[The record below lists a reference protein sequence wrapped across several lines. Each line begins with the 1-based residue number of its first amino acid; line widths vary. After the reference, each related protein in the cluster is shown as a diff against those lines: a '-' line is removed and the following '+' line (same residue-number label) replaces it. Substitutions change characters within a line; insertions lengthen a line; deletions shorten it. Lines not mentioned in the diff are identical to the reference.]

1 MSNEFSRYWEF
12 STVVGRRSRVR
23 YELWVI
29 EFFCILDRRR
39 SALGYGLR
47 RDETPARSL
56 GSGCATTDV
65 TYQFPGFSGHR
76 RASDAFASRL
86 SPISWA
92 RELKLCKGVASGTN
106 ELAART
112 GLAGGRLRRSAGRTR
127 NLERGA
133 VGGASGHG
141 GHGPLSREAARMPQR
156 AASRSQ
162 TLVSNGGGVKSE
174 TPLGGRR
181 HI

>member
-1 MSNEFSRYWEF
+1 MSPVRA
-12 STVVGRRSRVR
+12 RRSSK
-23 YELWVI
+23 
-29 EFFCILDRRR
+29 RR
-39 SALGYGLR
+39 
-47 RDETPARSL
+47 
-56 GSGCATTDV
+56 GCAV
-65 TYQFPGFSGHR
+65 
-76 RASDAFASRL
+76 RALPCGLPCQTASR
-86 SPISWA
+86 
-92 RELKLCKGVASGTN
+92 GVASTPQGRRVRH

-162 TLVSNGGGVKSE
+162 TPVSNGGGVKSE
-174 TPLGGRR
+174 TLGRR
-181 HI
+181 FPRLAFHRCCAVRLGCPPRASHPGPPAHARITQRALTSLATP